1 MAENK
6 SWFRRHPVWTVIL
19 VLVVIGFIGSLF
31 SPSETPEKSE
41 TTPTKTETTK
51 QTVVTTAQPTSDY
64 STELVRDYEIVEI
77 EDISRKAMDKPL
89 SAYSL
94 SEVEKLPT
102 NIRKRYRVVVPSD
115 ISKAE
120 FKSTLIQLMMDETKK
135 NPDIDEIAVLVY
147 DRKEDA
153 DSVYTFG
160 KVDWAPN
167 GDWAGVTTKIASSN
181 DRSSYKYV
189 FDIKDKVGNI
199 DSEDKPTEREFEIYD
214 TYEEALW
221 EDVNV
226 PEEVVR
232 ERVAK
237 ELGISEEELDK
248 IYIKVLAYNMK

>member
-6 SWFRRHPVWTVIL
+6 SWFRKHPMWTVII
-19 VLVVIGFIGSLF
+19 VLVVIGFIGILF
-31 SPSETPEKSE
+31 SPSET
-41 TTPTKTETTK
+41 TPTKIIK
-51 QTVVTTAQPTSDY
+51 QTIVTTAQPTLDY
-64 STELVRDYEIVEI
+64 SVELVRDYEIIEI
-77 EDISRKAMDKPL
+77 EDISMKAMDKPL

-94 SEVEKLPT
+94 SEIEKLPT

-120 FKSTLIQLMMDETKK
+120 FKSTLIQLIMDETKK

-160 KVDWAPN
+160 KVDWCPN
-167 GDWAGVTTKIASSN
+167 GEWADVTTKIASSN
-181 DRSSYKYV
+181 DRSSYEYV
-189 FDIKDKVGNI
+189 FDIKNKVGNI
-199 DSEDKPTEREFEIYD
+199 DSEDRPTEREFEIYD

-226 PEEVVR
+226 PEEEVR
-232 ERVAK
+232 ERVAN